1 MKIINKAAKSLFFC
15 VLCGPL
21 FAAASDANVLNS
33 QPKTDEV
40 VTNKLEDIRIWFD
53 ALPTGDP
60 VITITDADNNKT
72 AVRGVHTMGQQD
84 LMGFVPENL
93 QNGSYKINWVVG
105 GQTGAIPFT
114 LKLPNE
120 EIADKWE
127 PPLDIGIVIYDGTEP
142 LDLFGPL
149 EMWMNMGPDNVRVHL
164 IAEEKRPIVLTTTSY
179 PKRLA
184 PRVEAQYSF
193 QDAPDLDVLM
203 VPGGIGTLVEVD
215 NPEMIKFLQQ
225 AVPKVAVAT
234 SVCTG
239 SALYAKAG
247 LLEGVQATGNKVFFD
262 YLVSQGPADWQLEA
276 RWVESGRF
284 FTSSGVSAGI
294 DMSLAV
300 IARFF
305 GTDAARLVAQST
317 EYEWNEDAEH
327 DPFVDYANTATP
339 RVKGLREAFVNQKS
353 E

>member
-1 MKIINKAAKSLFFC
+1 MTPKALFLLA
-15 VLCGPL
+15 LCLPL
-21 FAAASDANVLNS
+21 FAVASDVTVHNS
-33 QPKTDEV
+33 QPKADEV
-40 VTNKLEDIRIWFD
+40 TGETPSTFD
-53 ALPTGDP
+53 
-60 VITITDADNNKT
+60 
-72 AVRGVHTMGQQD
+72 
-84 LMGFVPENL
+84 
-93 QNGSYKINWVVG
+93 
-105 GQTGAIPFT
+105 
-114 LKLPNE
+114 LPNDA
-120 EIADKWE
+120 IADKWE
-127 PPLDIGIVIYDGTEP
+127 PPLDIGVVIYDGTEP

-179 PKRLA
+179 PKHMA

-215 NPEMIKFLQQ
+215 NPKMIKFLQQ
-225 AVPKVAVAT
+225 TVPNVAVAT

-247 LLEGVQATGNKVFFD
+247 LLDGIQATGNKVFFD

-305 GTDAARLVAQST
+305 GTDVARLVAQST
-317 EYEWNEDAEH
+317 EYEWNEDAKR

-339 RVKGLREAFVNQKS
+339 HVKRLREGFLNQN
-353 E
+353 